1 MSTIS
6 DLIDSGNLKLAN
18 FLGIKIMEREEL
30 IYKNIYQTVEEIPF
44 LKFNKSFD
52 WLIPVVCRLESLGY
66 TVNIADGTCV
76 ATGENETEPIAWNV
90 CIDNTPENLREA
102 LFNTCLEAIDDYYE
116 SPEVGMSETLKFIN
130 EWNTSDQD
138 LEE

>member
-1 MSTIS
+1 MSKQS
-6 DLIDSGNLKLAN
+6 DLIDSGNLTLAN

-30 IYKNIYQTVEEIPF
+30 IYKGIYTAVDEIPF

-76 ATGENETEPIAWNV
+76 ATGENDSEPIAWNT
-90 CIDNTPENLREA
+90 CIDTNTENLREA
-102 LFNTCLEAIDDYYE
+102 LFNTCIEAIDDYYE
-116 SPEVGMSETLKFIN
+116 SPEAGMTETLKLIN
-130 EWNTSDQD
+130 EWNTYEHD